1 MADQTGSEL
10 GYERLGEKRLTLAD
24 CIAQS
29 VGFMGPVFS
38 TAFIFPLIMG
48 VLSATGKGAG
58 TAAPLAVLLAG
69 IGVLALGWVV
79 AQYAKRI
86 HAAGSLYDYVSNGL
100 GSVIGSA
107 AGWLYY
113 GGAIALTVGLGVF
126 IGGFVHDT
134 ILVEFESEPLP
145 VWAWNV
151 VWAALLFAVLYLGVR
166 LSTRFQLV
174 LAFVSMAVLLAF
186 NIYVIA
192 KVGDGNDVATAFD
205 PSNSTTGDWNGVLF
219 GVLYG
224 VLIFVGFETAANLG
238 EETSEPKRQIPRA
251 VLSSIVAVGIFY
263 LIGSYAQV
271 AGFGFEL
278 QVFTDPAVFL
288 APLFA
293 LGGEYTSTGMVRLL
307 ELVVLLDIM
316 AVGIGAAV
324 ASTHGVFAM
333 ARDRRLPAPLA
344 AVSKYGTPVGAI
356 ALLMAIQVLLILAT
370 EFWDALFALPDTPH
384 YAAIFGWMSTF
395 GGFALVVVYLML
407 SIGALNGLRDH
418 PNKVALWVA
427 AIVGIVVTAGAVYA
441 AFADVRSPTLLA
453 PIYAVVL
460 FIVGLVA
467 SVAFKGRRP
476 ASEVL
481 VELRSETVIVEEM
494 RVDE

>member
-1 MADQTGSEL
+1 MADQRNEL

-69 IGVLALGWVV
+69 VGVLALGWIV

-86 HAAGSLYDYVSNGL
+86 HAAGSLYDYVSDGL
-100 GSVIGSA
+100 GSVMGSA
-107 AGWLYY
+107 TGWLYY

-134 ILVEFESEPLP
+134 ILVEFEAEPLP

-151 VWAALLFAVLYLGVR
+151 IWAALLFTVLYLGVR
-166 LSTRFQLV
+166 LSTRFQLF
-174 LAFVSMAVLLAF
+174 LAFISMAVLLAF

-192 KVGDGNDVATAFD
+192 KVGDGNDIAKAFD

-251 VLSSIVAVGIFY
+251 VLFSIVAVGVFY
-263 LIGSYAQV
+263 LIGSYTQV

-278 QVFTDPAVFL
+278 QVFSDPAVFL

-293 LGGEYTSTGMVRLL
+293 LGAEYTSSGIVRLL

-344 AVSKYGTPVGAI
+344 AVSKHGTPVGAI
-356 ALLMAIQVLLILAT
+356 TFLMLIQVLLILAT
-370 EFWDALFALPDTPH
+370 EFWDELFALPDTPH

-395 GGFALVVVYLML
+395 GGFALVVVYLLL
-407 SIGALNGLRDH
+407 SVGALNGLRDD
-418 PNKVALWVA
+418 PNKVALWIA
-427 AIVGIVVTAGAVYA
+427 AILGVVVTAGAVYA
-441 AFADVRSPTLLA
+441 AFADVKSPTLLA
-453 PIYAVVL
+453 PIYALVL
-460 FIVGLVA
+460 FVIGIVA
-467 SVAFKGRRP
+467 SLAVKGREP
-476 ASEVL
+476 ASRALPDLTSREA
-481 VELRSETVIVEEM
+481 
-494 RVDE
+494 